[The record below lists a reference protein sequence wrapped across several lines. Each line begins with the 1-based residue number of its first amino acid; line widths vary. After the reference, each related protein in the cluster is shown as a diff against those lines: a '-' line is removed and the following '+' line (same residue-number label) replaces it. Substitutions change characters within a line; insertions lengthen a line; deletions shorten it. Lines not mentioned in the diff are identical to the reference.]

1 MSLDE
6 AGGVVIERVM
16 MSALGVPGTS
26 PLAINELPVTME
38 PPLLLPSFRL
48 VRRFV
53 LLDATIA
60 CSYNL
65 SPEYR

>member
-1 MSLDE
+1 MSLDV
-6 AGGVVIERVM
+6 AGGVAIERVM

-26 PLAINELPVTME
+26 PLAVNELLVAME

-48 VRRFV
+48 VRRFIR
-53 LLDATIA
+53 LDATIA
-60 CSYNL
+60 RSYNL